1 MTPHA
6 ILWIIFIFLAV
17 ILFIFDLRLSV
28 LKPHSISFKESISL
42 CLLWIF
48 VASLYGAIVG
58 HFLDT
63 NKMIEYFTAYVVE
76 YSLSIDNMFVFL
88 MIFTYFNIEKKYQP
102 KVLVIGVLSAVVMR
116 LIFIFAGIALINK
129 FEWIIYI
136 FAAILVYTGI
146 KMVVSGDE
154 QMDPGNNIAL
164 KFISKKIGI
173 DMKEKTGNFFIRRDN
188 KLIPS
193 VMIAVLIVIESSD
206 LIFAVDSIPAV
217 LGIST
222 DRLVVYSSNIFA
234 VIGLRSLYFALA
246 SLNDYFKYLK
256 IGVAIILVFVGLKM
270 FLSHFIIISPITSL
284 CAILLIL
291 AASMLASIIKR

>member
-1 MTPHA
+1 MTPYT
-6 ILWIIFIFLAV
+6 ILWIIFVLLAITLFL
-17 ILFIFDLRLSV
+17 FDLKLSV

-42 CLLWIF
+42 CSLWVL
-48 VASLYGAIVG
+48 VALLYGFCIG

-63 NKMIEYFTAYVVE
+63 NRMIEYFTAYVVE

-88 MIFTYFNIEKKYQP
+88 MIFTYFGIERKYQA

-146 KMVVSGDE
+146 KMVISGDE
-154 QMDPGNNIAL
+154 QMDPGNNIVL
-164 KFISKKIGI
+164 KLISKKIGI
-173 DMKEKTGNFFIRRDN
+173 DMKEKTGNFFIRKNNR
-188 KLIPS
+188 LIPS
-193 VMIAVLIVIESSD
+193 IMTAVLIVIESSD

-217 LGIST
+217 LGISQ
-222 DRLVVYSSNIFA
+222 DRLVVYSSNMFA
-234 VIGLRSLYFALA
+234 VIGLRSLYFTLA

-256 IGVAIILVFVGLKM
+256 IGVAVILVFVGFKM
-270 FLSHFIIISPITSL
+270 FLSHFILISPIVSL
-284 CAILLIL
+284 VVIVLIIAI
-291 AASMLASIIKR
+291 SMLLSLIEK